1 MEHISNQLTA
11 MAQNLEPVRQ
21 DLRPSVISDE
31 KNLAAALQEPRLCQL
46 SDLEPLREALR
57 LSMLMVG
64 LRGSN
69 VPQNEEKGILMSFIV
84 NNYGGHTASEIKLAF
99 TMAVNGS
106 LGLDQKE
113 VVCYEN
119 FSILYFS
126 GIMNAYREWAKE
138 AVKYVPKKETKL
150 LPVSEVPDAEFIEG
164 VKKMYLTSR
173 DYKTI
178 PVLAYKILE
187 PEMNLTSEDK
197 KRIYQYIHET
207 TKEGD
212 IKELSKQKAV
222 AEYFD
227 KL

>member
-1 MEHISNQLTA
+1 
-11 MAQNLEPVRQ
+11 MAQDLEPVRQ
-21 DLRPSVISDE
+21 DLKPYVISEE
-31 KNLAAALQEPRLCQL
+31 KNLAAALQETKLCQL
-46 SDLEPLREALR
+46 SDLTPLREALR

-69 VPQNEEKGILMSFIV
+69 VPQNEEKEALMRFIIS
-84 NNYGGHTASEIKLAF
+84 NYGGHTASEIKLAF

-106 LGLDQKE
+106 LGLDKKD

-126 GIMNAYREWAKE
+126 GIMKAYRDWAIE
-138 AVKYVPKKETKL
+138 AVKFIPKPETKL
-150 LPVSEVPDAEFIEG
+150 LPPSEVPDAEFIEG

-173 DYKTI
+173 NYKTI

-227 KL
+227 KKD